1 MIHPQKRTWNLR
13 IPDWKKEKT
22 PIYKA
27 PILGFHVSFRGF
39 ALEPR
44 CLLRGFY
51 PISAPRNLK
60 SSRSFFR
67 VLPRPSICSVC
78 PLTAFLTK
86 VWLLE
91 VESQLHQVTVGY
103 QWCLRWIRSHGHE
116 SFDPLIYDHDS
127 WFAYLPCAWTNKHS
141 RSYLSNQLSLSM
153 LSITFSLCHVLI
165 PQFLVLNTNFIT
177 GTTNPTHKQ
186 YTIIY
191 VYKYYIILYYIRLYH
206 IILYHIMLYHII
218 HSTYSV
224 LYSSPTQILP
234 NSNIALNGSKHP
246 LLSHLAMNSFSQF
259 STIAQGTFPSPYA
272 QLHHRIPR

>member
-44 CLLRGFY
+44 CLLQGFY

-91 VESQLHQVTVGY
+91 VESQLHEVTVGY

-116 SFDPLIYDHDS
+116 SFDPSTTMIVDLHICGVLEPISIVDH
-127 WFAYLPCAWTNKHS
+127 
-141 RSYLSNQLSLSM
+141 
-153 LSITFSLCHVLI
+153 TFPI
-165 PQFLVLNTNFIT
+165 
-177 GTTNPTHKQ
+177 
-186 YTIIY
+186 
-191 VYKYYIILYYIRLYH
+191 
-206 IILYHIMLYHII
+206 
-218 HSTYSV
+218 
-224 LYSSPTQILP
+224 
-234 NSNIALNGSKHP
+234 
-246 LLSHLAMNSFSQF
+246 SFRCQC
-259 STIAQGTFPSPYA
+259 FPSPF
-272 QLHHRIPR
+272 HFVMF